1 MAKAEAVTVGPVQT
15 TFAVKGMSC
24 AACQSF
30 VQKRLEQQPG
40 VSHAAVNL
48 LLHEADVAYD
58 PATTTLEKLLQAVRS
73 SGYDAEAPDLSAS
86 ATETREADAT
96 NEARSYRRLRMQAAA
111 ALIAGAFAM
120 VFSLPLMQSA
130 SGTHANHGFAHAL
143 LPWLFRIPPEIIR
156 VGLLVLT
163 VVLLATAGRRFFI
176 KAWAGLRHGSADMST
191 LVALGTGTACAYS
204 AAVTFAAKWFTAQ
217 SVPLDV
223 YYDAALLILG
233 FILLG
238 NVLEARAKRQTVAAL
253 SGLLALA
260 PPSAERVSADG
271 SLETVELAR
280 LAPGDTVFVRPGGKV
295 PLDGVVL
302 DGNSSIDESMLT
314 GEPMPVVRAPGD
326 AVTGGTVNTTGVLR
340 IRVSRAANE
349 GTLAEVVRLLKEAQG
364 ARAPMQR
371 LADRVSRVFV
381 PVIVVIAALT
391 LLVWV
396 LAGGVSALPHGMAA
410 AVAVLVIACP
420 CTMGLA
426 VPAALMVA
434 TGRAARQGIVFRSG
448 EALERL
454 RGIDT
459 IVLDKTGTVT
469 EGRPEICFMATAP
482 GLDEAAVLTALAALE
497 ASSEHPLARAVQRY
511 ATAQHV
517 SATSTVTDFEAYV
530 GFGAQARVGGV
541 LVLACNRALLAQR
554 GIPIPPELERQVLQ
568 MAESGATPLW
578 VALDGD
584 AAAVLGATDPARPTS
599 RAAVQ
604 YLRGAGHRVVLL
616 TGDVEVAAQAIA
628 KDVGIDAENVIAGVL
643 PAGKLEVVRR
653 LQGEGRKV
661 LMAGDGINDAPALA
675 AADAGIAMG
684 GGTDIAVNASE
695 VTLLRS
701 DLRGLVE
708 ALQISRAF
716 GRIVRQNMGW
726 ALGYNLLAVPLAAG
740 VLYPAFHILLSPV
753 VASMAMALSSVS
765 VVTNSLRLRRA

>member
-1 MAKAEAVTVGPVQT
+1 MAKTEAAADAPVQT

-40 VSHAAVNL
+40 VSRAAVNL
-48 LLHEADVAYD
+48 LLHEATVAYD
-58 PATTTLEKLLQAVRS
+58 PATTTLDKLLEAVRS

-86 ATETREADAT
+86 ATESREADASD
-96 NEARSYRRLRMQAAA
+96 EARAYRRLRMQAAA
-111 ALIAGAFAM
+111 ALVAGGFAM
-120 VFSLPLMQSA
+120 LVSLPLMQSA
-130 SGTHANHGFAHAL
+130 GVTHPNHGFAYSL
-143 LPWLFRIPPEIIR
+143 MPWLFRIPPEIIR
-156 VGLLVLT
+156 LGLLVLT
-163 VVLLATAGRRFFI
+163 VALLATAGRRFFI

-204 AAVTFAAKWFTAQ
+204 AAVTIAPGWFTARG
-217 SVPLDV
+217 VPLDV

-238 NVLEARAKRQTVAAL
+238 NVLEARAKHQTVAAL

-260 PPSAERVSADG
+260 PPSAERVTADG
-271 SLETVELAR
+271 SLATVELPR
-280 LAPGDTVFVRPGGKV
+280 IAPGDVVFVRPGGRV

-302 DGNSSIDESMLT
+302 EGSSSVDESMLT
-314 GEPMPVVRAPGD
+314 GEPMPVLREPGD
-326 AVTGGTVNTTGVLR
+326 AVTGGTVNTTGAMR
-340 IRVSRAANE
+340 IRVTRAADE
-349 GTLAEVVRLLKEAQG
+349 GTLADVVRLLKEAQG
-364 ARAPMQR
+364 TRAPMQR

-381 PVIVVIAALT
+381 PVIVAIAALT
-391 LLVWV
+391 VLVWV

-420 CTMGLA
+420 CAMGLA

-454 RGIDT
+454 RNIDT

-469 EGRPEICFMATAP
+469 EGRPEIGWMTTAP
-482 GLDEAAVLTALAALE
+482 GLDEAAVLTALSALE
-497 ASSEHPLARAVQRY
+497 ANSEHPLARAVQRY
-511 ATAQHV
+511 AAARDL
-517 SATSTVTDFEAYV
+517 SATSTVTDFEAHA

-541 LVLACNRALLAQR
+541 LVLAGNRALLDRR
-554 GIPIPPELERQVLQ
+554 GIPVPPDLDQQALQ
-568 MAESGATPLW
+568 MARSGATPLW
-578 VALDGD
+578 VALDD
-584 AAAVLGATDPARPTS
+584 KAAAVLGATDTARPTS
-599 RAAVQ
+599 RAAIRS
-604 YLRGAGHRVVLL
+604 LRGSGHRVVLL

-643 PAGKLEVVRR
+643 PAGKLETVRR
-653 LQGEGRKV
+653 LQGEGHKV

-675 AADAGIAMG
+675 AADVGIAMG

-701 DLRGLVE
+701 DLLGVVE
-708 ALQISRAF
+708 ALQISLAF

-726 ALGYNLLAVPLAAG
+726 ALGYNVLAVPLAAG

-753 VASMAMALSSVS
+753 IASMAMALSSVS
-765 VVTNSLRLRRA
+765 VVTNSLRLRRV